1 MPEVIGNKGGGERR
15 GLLDAPPKTTFVMG
29 LLVGVVVCAIVGVVL
44 SLTVVQTKSSSK
56 NTNTAAAADAN
67 SNTNTADAIDPR
79 VSATSIAQYASDL
92 GLDTTK
98 FNTCLNNGDTTAI
111 VTADATAGQTLGV
124 QGTPAT
130 FINGY
135 LVSGAIPY
143 ADFKA
148 IVDEVLAGK
157 TPTSQ
162 YAEKTAKTIEVTDA
176 DHVQGD
182 AKAKVTL
189 VEYSDFQCPYCLNHV
204 STLKQIMDEY
214 SGKVRLVFR
223 HFPLSFHANAQLAA
237 EASEC
242 ASIQGKFW
250 EMHDKLFAL

>member
-1 MPEVIGNKGGGERR
+1 MPEIIGKKEGARG

-56 NTNTAAAADAN
+56 NTNAAAIANDN
-67 SNTNTADAIDPR
+67 SNTNAAAADPR
-79 VSATSIAQYASDL
+79 VSAASIAQYATDL
-92 GLDTTK
+92 GLDITK
-98 FNTCLNNGDTTAI
+98 FNTCLNDGETTET
-111 VTADATAGQTLGV
+111 VTNMATAGQTLGV

-130 FINGY
+130 YVNGY

-148 IVDEVLAGK
+148 IIDEVLAG
-157 TPTSQ
+157 TAPTSQ
-162 YAEKTAKTIEVTDA
+162 YAEKTAKTIEVTEA
-176 DHVQGD
+176 DHVVGD
-182 AKAKVTL
+182 ANAKVTL
-189 VEYSDFQCPYCLNHV
+189 VEYSDFECPYCLNHA
-204 STLKQIMDEY
+204 STLKQIRDEY
-214 SGKVRLVFR
+214 SGKVRIVFR

-242 ASIQGKFW
+242 ASLQGKFW
-250 EMHDKLFAL
+250 EMHDKLFSL

>member
-1 MPEVIGNKGGGERR
+1 MPEIIGKKEGARG

-44 SLTVVQTKSSSK
+44 SLTVVQTKSSSSK
-56 NTNTAAAADAN
+56 NTNTAAAAN
-67 SNTNTADAIDPR
+67 ENTNTATADPR
-79 VSATSIAQYASDL
+79 VSATSIAGYATDL
-92 GLDTTK
+92 GLDITK
-98 FNTCLNNGDTTAI
+98 FNSCLNDGETTKI
-111 VTADATAGQTLGV
+111 VTDQATAGQTLGV

-148 IVDEVLAGK
+148 IVDEVIAGK
-157 TPTSQ
+157 APTSQ
-162 YAEKTAKTIEVTDA
+162 YAEKTVVDVKVTDA
-176 DHVQGD
+176 DHVEGD

-189 VEYSDFQCPYCLNHV
+189 VEYSDFECPYCLNHA
-204 STLKQIMDEY
+204 STIKQIRDEY
-214 SGKVRLVFR
+214 SGKVRIVFR

-242 ASIQGKFW
+242 ASVQGKFW